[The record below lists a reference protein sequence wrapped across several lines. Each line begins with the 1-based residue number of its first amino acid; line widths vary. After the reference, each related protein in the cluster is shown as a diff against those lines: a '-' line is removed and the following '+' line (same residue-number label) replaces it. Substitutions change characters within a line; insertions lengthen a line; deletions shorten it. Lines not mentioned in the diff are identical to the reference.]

1 MRGGSVPE
9 IIILACVAVFV
20 GLRLYS
26 VLGRRTGHEQPIVK
40 PADGPLVARSTAEIP
55 AERVVGQPGSAAAMI
70 ESDAMDGV
78 RAIVSADP
86 HFDVAGFLE
95 GAKSAYRVVLEA
107 FWRGD
112 EAAIEKL
119 VETDVLATF
128 HDAIAARAE
137 AGETIEN
144 RLVAIERA
152 AIDSAGIAGQM
163 AIVTVRFDADI
174 AAVTRDSEG
183 NMIGGSLT
191 DAVQTHDLW
200 TFSRHIRADDPN
212 WILIETDEAA

>member
-1 MRGGSVPE
+1 VPE
-9 IIILACVAVFV
+9 IIILACVALFL

-40 PADGPLVARSTAEIP
+40 PADGQRAPLVARPVTVETATDRKID
-55 AERVVGQPGSAAAMI
+55 QPGGAAALI
-70 ESDAMDGV
+70 ESDAVDGV
-78 RAIVSADP
+78 RSIVSADP
-86 HFDVAGFLE
+86 HFDVSVFLD

-107 FWRGD
+107 YWRGD
-112 EAAIEKL
+112 EAALERL
-119 VETDVLATF
+119 VEQDVLAAF
-128 HDAIAARAE
+128 REAIAARADS
-137 AGETIEN
+137 GETLEN

-152 AIDSAGIAGQM
+152 SIDSAGIAGQM
-163 AIVTVRFDADI
+163 AIITVRFDADI

-183 NMIGGSLT
+183 AVIGGSMT

-200 TFSRHIRADDPN
+200 TFSRHVRAGDPN

>member
-1 MRGGSVPE
+1 MPE

-55 AERVVGQPGSAAAMI
+55 AERVVGQPGGVAAMI

-174 AAVTRDSEG
+174 AAVTRDAEG